1 MPNYQNGK
9 IYKLSGNNQIY
20 IGSTVKTLIKRY
32 NNHIYS
38 FKKCIYTTAWAIL
51 TDTNATIELIELYP
65 CNNRDELLTR
75 ERHYIEAM
83 ECVNKL
89 CPILTDSERKESNRK
104 RYSKY
109 SKKHPEKIKE
119 KDKRKYAKKQLY
131 TSNPDESTIFT
142 TINPDGLNL
151 QQYVKHLKYLQ
162 NNMKQ

>member
-20 IGSTVKTLIKRY
+20 IGSTVRTLTERY
-32 NNHIYS
+32 NRHISS
-38 FKKCIYTTAWAIL
+38 FKRCIYTTAWAIL

-65 CNNRDELLTR
+65 CNTKEELLMR
-75 ERHYIEAM
+75 ERYYIEAM

-109 SKKHPEKIKE
+109 CKKHPEKSKE
-119 KDKRKYAKKQLY
+119 KYAKKQLY
-131 TSNPDESTIFT
+131 TSKPDESTIFT

-162 NNMKQ
+162 NNMN